1 MERLESPSCEVC
13 GQNPVPK
20 IDWNYIASEIRSVLM
35 LEKGFLHSVKQ
46 LLFRPGKTIKT
57 YIQSNRRSLIKPIVF
72 LVLSSLIY
80 TLIDHYFPFQAK
92 YMSHEGEV
100 QNYMTAIARWIT
112 ENYGYSNLIMSIFI
126 AAWIKIF
133 FRKHSYTI
141 FEIGVL
147 LCYVMGMGM
156 LFLGFF
162 GFFEH
167 ILNTTF
173 VVIGTLIGF
182 AYAVWAIGQF
192 FGNKWSNYLKAAL
205 AYFLGSLSFT
215 ITFIVI
221 GIVLEMVFG
230 GK

>member
-1 MERLESPSCEVC
+1 
-13 GQNPVPK
+13 
-20 IDWNYIASEIRSVLM
+20 M
-35 LEKGFLHSVKQ
+35 LEKGFPQTVKQ
-46 LLFRPGKTIKT
+46 LLLRPGDTIKT
-57 YIQSNRRSLIKPIVF
+57 FIRSRRNGLTKPITFVF
-72 LVLSSLIY
+72 LASLIY
-80 TLIDHYFPFQAK
+80 TVIDYFFPFQAK

-167 ILNTTF
+167 TLNITL
-173 VVIGTLIGF
+173 VVVGTLISFG
-182 AYAVWAIGQF
+182 YAVWAIGQF
-192 FGNKWSNYLKAAL
+192 FRNKWSNYLKAAL

-221 GIVLEMVFG
+221 GIVLEIVFG